1 MTGEEYLELG
11 LAYMREKNWDSAL
24 NTLLESQK
32 RFSDLP
38 EENVPPVLFSALGLC
53 YAMARNNILSGLTY
67 CQRAISMDHFEPGFY
82 QNLGMIYLKTGD
94 KKKALA
100 VFQKGLKLNPEHSG
114 IWSQISQLGFRK
126 RPFLSFLPRQHFINK
141 YLGMWFLSTDVKR
154 PASRRSSRRSN

>member
-53 YAMARNNILSGLTY
+53 YAMAQDGV
-67 CQRAISMDHFEPGFY
+67 F
-82 QNLGMIYLKTGD
+82 
-94 KKKALA
+94 
-100 VFQKGLKLNPEHSG
+100 FQKLAEVHPRFGTPANSV
-114 IWSQISQLGFRK
+114 FR
-126 RPFLSFLPRQHFINK
+126 
-141 YLGMWFLSTDVKR
+141 
-154 PASRRSSRRSN
+154 

>member
-38 EENVPPVLFSALGLC
+38 EENVPPMLFSALGLC
-53 YAMARNNILSGLTY
+53 YAMARNNIMSGLTY
-67 CQRAISMDHFEPGFY
+67 CQRAISMDEFQPHFY
-82 QNLGMIYLKTGD
+82 YNLGLIYLKTGD
-94 KKKALA
+94 KKKAIA
-100 VFQKGLKLNPEHSG
+100 AFRKGLKLNPEHSG

-126 RPFLSFLPRQHFINK
+126 RPVLSFLPRQHFLNK
-141 YLGMWFLSTDVKR
+141 YLGMWFMNAGTTRR
-154 PASRRSSRRSN
+154 PAYRRSN

>member
-38 EENVPPVLFSALGLC
+38 EENVPPVLFSALGVC
-53 YAMARNNILSGLTY
+53 YAMARNNIMSGLTY
-67 CQRAISMDHFEPGFY
+67 CQRAISMDQFQPNFY
-82 QNLGMIYLKTGD
+82 YNLGLIYLKTGD
-94 KKKALA
+94 KKKALSI
-100 VFQKGLKLNPEHSG
+100 FRKGLKLNPEHSG

-126 RPFLSFLPRQHFINK
+126 RPVLSFLPRQHFLNK
-141 YLGMWFLSTDVKR
+141 YLGMWLMNAPVRR
-154 PASRRSSRRSN
+154 PSYRRSN